1 MIIVAISYYKKY
13 QDQMIDPAGVKDIL
27 GWETCTIACSGE
39 QVNETAE
46 ALQNRNDCKVSWIID
61 NCCFV
66 VDNALRQYFFY
77 SKDTVVNDVIFV
89 KADMDEKRGRI
100 KIQLQAVKEAV

>member
-1 MIIVAISYYKKY
+1 MASYYKKY
-13 QDQMIDPAGVKDIL
+13 QNEMMDPAGVKDIV

-46 ALQNRNDCKVSWIID
+46 ALQNRGDCKVSWIID
-61 NCCFV
+61 DCCFV
-66 VDNALRQYFFY
+66 VDSSNRQYFFY

-100 KIQLQAVKEAV
+100 AAVKEAV

>member
-1 MIIVAISYYKKY
+1 MASYYKKY
-13 QDQMIDPAGVKDIL
+13 QNEMMDPAGVKDIV

-46 ALQNRNDCKVSWIID
+46 ALQNRGDCKVAWIFD

-66 VDNALRQYFFY
+66 VDSSNRQYFFY
-77 SKDTVVNDVIFV
+77 SKDTVVNDVIFA

-100 KIQLQAVKEAV
+100 ATVKEAV

>member
-13 QDQMIDPAGVKDIL
+13 QDQMIDPAGVKDIV

-46 ALQNRNDCKVSWIID
+46 ALQNRGDCKVSWIID
-61 NCCFV
+61 DCCFV
-66 VDNALRQYFFY
+66 VDSSNRQYFFY
-77 SKDTVVNDVIFV
+77 SKDTVVNDVIFA

-100 KIQLQAVKEAV
+100 AAVKEAV

>member
-1 MIIVAISYYKKY
+1 MASYYKKY
-13 QDQMIDPAGVKDIL
+13 QNEMMDPAGVKDIV
-27 GWETCTIACSGE
+27 GWKTCTIACSGE

-46 ALQNRNDCKVSWIID
+46 ALQNRGDCKVSWIID

-77 SKDTVVNDVIFV
+77 SKDTVVNDVIFA

-100 KIQLQAVKEAV
+100 AAIDKEAV

>member
-1 MIIVAISYYKKY
+1 MIIVASYYKKY
-13 QDQMIDPAGVKDIL
+13 QDEMIAPASVKDIV

-46 ALQNRNDCKVSWIID
+46 ALQNRGDCKVSWIID

-77 SKDTVVNDVIFV
+77 SKDTVVNDVIFA

-100 KIQLQAVKEAV
+100 AAVKEAV

>member
-1 MIIVAISYYKKY
+1 MIIVASYYKKY
-13 QDQMIDPAGVKDIL
+13 QDQMIPPAGVNDIV

-46 ALQNRNDCKVSWIID
+46 ALQNRGDCKVSWIID

-66 VDNALRQYFFY
+66 VDSSNRQYFFY
-77 SKDTVVNDVIFV
+77 SKDTVVNDVIFA

-100 KIQLQAVKEAV
+100 AATKEAV

>member
-1 MIIVAISYYKKY
+1 MAISYYKKY

-46 ALQNRNDCKVSWIID
+46 ALQNRGDCKVSWIID
-61 NCCFV
+61 DCCFV
-66 VDNALRQYFFY
+66 VDSSNRQYFFY
-77 SKDTVVNDVIFV
+77 SKDTAVNDVIFA

-100 KIQLQAVKEAV
+100 AAVKEAV

>member
-1 MIIVAISYYKKY
+1 MIIMASYYKKY
-13 QDQMIDPAGVKDIL
+13 QNEMIAPASVKDIV
-27 GWETCTIACSGE
+27 GWETCTIACNEE

-46 ALQNRNDCKVSWIID
+46 ALQNRGDCKVSWILD

-77 SKDTVVNDVIFV
+77 SKDTVVNDVIFA

-100 KIQLQAVKEAV
+100 AAVKEAV

>member
-1 MIIVAISYYKKY
+1 MASYYKKY
-13 QDQMIDPAGVKDIL
+13 QNEMMDPAGVKDIV

-46 ALQNRNDCKVSWIID
+46 ALQNRGDCKVSWIID
-61 NCCFV
+61 DCCFV
-66 VDNALRQYFFY
+66 VDSSNRQYFFY
-77 SKDTVVNDVIFV
+77 SKDTVVNDVIFA

-100 KIQLQAVKEAV
+100 SAAKEAV

>member
-13 QDQMIDPAGVKDIL
+13 QNEMMDPAGVKDIV

-46 ALQNRNDCKVSWIID
+46 ALQNRGDCKVAWIFD

-66 VDNALRQYFFY
+66 VDNNNRQYFFY
-77 SKDTVVNDVIFV
+77 SKDTVVNDVIFA

-100 KIQLQAVKEAV
+100 ATAKEAV

>member
-1 MIIVAISYYKKY
+1 MIIMASYYKKY
-13 QDQMIDPAGVKDIL
+13 QNEMMDPAGVKDIV

-46 ALQNRNDCKVSWIID
+46 ALQNRSDCKVSWIFD

-66 VDNALRQYFFY
+66 VDSSNRQYFFY
-77 SKDTVVNDVIFV
+77 SKDTVVNDVIFA

-100 KIQLQAVKEAV
+100 AAVKEAV

>member
-1 MIIVAISYYKKY
+1 MASYYKKY
-13 QDQMIDPAGVKDIL
+13 QNEMMDPAGVKDIV

-46 ALQNRNDCKVSWIID
+46 ALQNRGDCKVSWIID
-61 NCCFV
+61 DCCFV
-66 VDNALRQYFFY
+66 VDSSNRQYFFY
-77 SKDTVVNDVIFV
+77 SKDTAVNDVIFA

-100 KIQLQAVKEAV
+100 AAVKEAV

>member
-1 MIIVAISYYKKY
+1 MASYYKKY
-13 QDQMIDPAGVKDIL
+13 QNEMMDPAGVNDIV

-46 ALQNRNDCKVSWIID
+46 ALQNRNDCKVAWILD

-66 VDNALRQYFFY
+66 VDSSNRQYFFY
-77 SKDTVVNDVIFV
+77 SKDTVVNDVIFA

-100 KIQLQAVKEAV
+100 AAVKEAV

>member
-1 MIIVAISYYKKY
+1 MIIMASYYKKY
-13 QDQMIDPAGVKDIL
+13 QNEMMDPAGVKDIV

-46 ALQNRNDCKVSWIID
+46 ALQNRGDCKVAWIFD

-66 VDNALRQYFFY
+66 VDNSNRQYFFY
-77 SKDTVVNDVIFV
+77 SKDTVVNDVIFT

-100 KIQLQAVKEAV
+100 AAVKEAV

>member
-1 MIIVAISYYKKY
+1 MAISYYKKY
-13 QDQMIDPAGVKDIL
+13 QNEMMDPAGVKDIV

-46 ALQNRNDCKVSWIID
+46 ALQNRGDCKVSWIID
-61 NCCFV
+61 DCCFV
-66 VDNALRQYFFY
+66 VDSSNRQYFFY
-77 SKDTVVNDVIFV
+77 SKDTVVNDVIFA

-100 KIQLQAVKEAV
+100 ATVKEAV

>member
-1 MIIVAISYYKKY
+1 MASYYKKY
-13 QDQMIDPAGVKDIL
+13 QNEMMDPAGVKDIV
-27 GWETCTIACSGE
+27 GWKTCTIECSGE

-77 SKDTVVNDVIFV
+77 SKDTVVNDVIFA

-100 KIQLQAVKEAV
+100 AAVKEAV

>member
-13 QDQMIDPAGVKDIL
+13 QNEMMDPAGVKDIV

-46 ALQNRNDCKVSWIID
+46 ALQNRGDCKVSWIFD

-66 VDNALRQYFFY
+66 VDSSNRQYFFY
-77 SKDTVVNDVIFV
+77 TKGTIVNDVIFA

-100 KIQLQAVKEAV
+100 ATAKEAV

>member
-1 MIIVAISYYKKY
+1 MASYYKKY
-13 QDQMIDPAGVKDIL
+13 QNEMIAPASVKDIV

-46 ALQNRNDCKVSWIID
+46 ALSQRSEYKVSWILD

-66 VDNALRQYFFY
+66 VDNSNRQYFFY
-77 SKDTVVNDVIFV
+77 TKDTIVNDVIFA

-100 KIQLQAVKEAV
+100 AAAKEAV

>member
-1 MIIVAISYYKKY
+1 MIIVASYYKKY
-13 QDQMIDPAGVKDIL
+13 QNEMMDPAGVKDIV

-46 ALQNRNDCKVSWIID
+46 ALQNRGDCKVSWIID
-61 NCCFV
+61 DCCFV
-66 VDNALRQYFFY
+66 VDSSNRQYFFY
-77 SKDTVVNDVIFV
+77 SKDTVVNDVIFA

-100 KIQLQAVKEAV
+100 AAVKEAG

>member
-1 MIIVAISYYKKY
+1 MASYYKKY
-13 QDQMIDPAGVKDIL
+13 QNEMMDPAGVKDIV

-46 ALQNRNDCKVSWIID
+46 ALQNRGDCKVSWIID
-61 NCCFV
+61 DCCFV
-66 VDNALRQYFFY
+66 VDSSNRQYFFY
-77 SKDTVVNDVIFV
+77 SKDTVVNDVIFA

-100 KIQLQAVKEAV
+100 ATVKEAV

>member
-1 MIIVAISYYKKY
+1 MAISYYKKY
-13 QDQMIDPAGVKDIL
+13 QDEMMDPAGVKDIV

-46 ALQNRNDCKVSWIID
+46 ALQNRGDCKVSWIID
-61 NCCFV
+61 DCCFV
-66 VDNALRQYFFY
+66 VDSSNRQYFFY
-77 SKDTVVNDVIFV
+77 SKDTVVIDVIFA

-100 KIQLQAVKEAV
+100 AAVKEAV

>member
-1 MIIVAISYYKKY
+1 MASYYKKY
-13 QDQMIDPAGVKDIL
+13 QDQMIAPASVKDIV

-46 ALQNRNDCKVSWIID
+46 VLSQRSEYKVSWILD

-100 KIQLQAVKEAV
+100 KIQLQATKEAV

>member
-1 MIIVAISYYKKY
+1 MSQRSEY
-13 QDQMIDPAGVKDIL
+13 
-27 GWETCTIACSGE
+27 
-39 QVNETAE
+39 
-46 ALQNRNDCKVSWIID
+46 KVSWIID

-77 SKDTVVNDVIFV
+77 SKDTVVNDVIFA

>member
-1 MIIVAISYYKKY
+1 MIIVASYYKKY
-13 QDQMIDPAGVKDIL
+13 QNEMMDPAGVKDIV

-46 ALQNRNDCKVSWIID
+46 ALQNRGDCKVSWIID
-61 NCCFV
+61 DCCFV
-66 VDNALRQYFFY
+66 VDSSNRQYFFY
-77 SKDTVVNDVIFV
+77 SKDTVVNDVIFA

-100 KIQLQAVKEAV
+100 AAVKEAV

>member
-13 QDQMIDPAGVKDIL
+13 QNEMIAPASVKDIV

-46 ALQNRNDCKVSWIID
+46 ALQNRSDCKVSWIID

-77 SKDTVVNDVIFV
+77 SKDTVVNDVIFA

-100 KIQLQAVKEAV
+100 AAVKEAV

>member
-1 MIIVAISYYKKY
+1 MASYYKKY
-13 QDQMIDPAGVKDIL
+13 QDEMIAPASVKDIV

-46 ALQNRNDCKVSWIID
+46 ALQNRGDCKVAWIFD

-77 SKDTVVNDVIFV
+77 TKDTIVNDVIFV

-100 KIQLQAVKEAV
+100 AAVKEAV

>member
-1 MIIVAISYYKKY
+1 MIIVASYYKKY
-13 QDQMIDPAGVKDIL
+13 QNEMMDPAGVKDIV

-46 ALQNRNDCKVSWIID
+46 ALQNRGDCKVSWIID
-61 NCCFV
+61 DCCFV
-66 VDNALRQYFFY
+66 VDSSNRQYFFY
-77 SKDTVVNDVIFV
+77 SKNTVVNDVIFA

-100 KIQLQAVKEAV
+100 AAVKEAV

>member
-13 QDQMIDPAGVKDIL
+13 QNEMMDPASVKDIV
-27 GWETCTIACSGE
+27 GWETCTIACSE
-39 QVNETAE
+39 KQVNETAE
-46 ALQNRNDCKVSWIID
+46 ALQNRGDCKVAWIFD

-77 SKDTVVNDVIFV
+77 TKDTIVNDVIFA

-100 KIQLQAVKEAV
+100 AAVKEAV

>member
-1 MIIVAISYYKKY
+1 MIIVASYYKKY
-13 QDQMIDPAGVKDIL
+13 QNEMMDPAGVKDIV

-46 ALQNRNDCKVSWIID
+46 ALQNRGDCKVSWIID

-100 KIQLQAVKEAV
+100 AAVKEAV

>member
-1 MIIVAISYYKKY
+1 MIIVASYYKKY
-13 QDQMIDPAGVKDIL
+13 QDEMIAPASVKDIV

-39 QVNETAE
+39 QVNVTAE
-46 ALQNRNDCKVSWIID
+46 ALQNRGDCKVSWILD

-77 SKDTVVNDVIFV
+77 SKDTVVNDVIFA

-100 KIQLQAVKEAV
+100 AAVKEAV

>member
-1 MIIVAISYYKKY
+1 MESSC
-13 QDQMIDPAGVKDIL
+13 VKDVL

-46 ALQNRNDCKVSWIID
+46 ALQNRDDCKVAWIFD

-100 KIQLQAVKEAV
+100 AAVKEAV